1 MTKKMTMMTSVQV
14 CVLCGPQPSLAE
26 LDRLIVKSWRP
37 AMPHLAALQVSH
49 FPASLHI
56 IQHNLLGFN
65 LRGIFLPQATLPRCF
80 PPSVQLDRLLKLV
93 SSKILRY
100 CTPINIVD
108 STTYISLSGR
118 SLVFCWS
125 TLIGNEC
132 LLLCFPMDQTQETQ
146 PEHLSNTLFN
156 PSSENNYIFPQSS
169 AEVGHS
175 SDFLPNCGRSS
186 SPFLCITISTYS

>member
-1 MTKKMTMMTSVQV
+1 MTKKMTMMTNAQV

-26 LDRLIVKSWRP
+26 LERLIVKSWRP

-49 FPASLHI
+49 FPASL
-56 IQHNLLGFN
+56 LLGFN
-65 LRGIFLPQATLPRCF
+65 LRVIFLPQATLPRCF

-93 SSKILRY
+93 SSTILRY

-125 TLIGNEC
+125 TRIGNEC
-132 LLLCFPMDQTQETQ
+132 LRPCFPMDQTQETQ
-146 PEHLSNTLFN
+146 PEHLSKTL
-156 PSSENNYIFPQSS
+156 
-169 AEVGHS
+169 
-175 SDFLPNCGRSS
+175 
-186 SPFLCITISTYS
+186 